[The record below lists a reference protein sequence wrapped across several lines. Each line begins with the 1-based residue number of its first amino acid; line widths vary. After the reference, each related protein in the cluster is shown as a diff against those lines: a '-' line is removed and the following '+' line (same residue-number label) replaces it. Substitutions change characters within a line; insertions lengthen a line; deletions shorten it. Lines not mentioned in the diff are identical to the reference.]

1 MSVVQHSPQT
11 TRPGGVTG
19 AGFRPGQS
27 GNPGGRPKG
36 LSRRVR
42 DLVGD
47 DGTLIADFMLGV
59 LTDEKERTADRMEA
73 AKWLGDRGFG
83 RAVQA
88 LDIDVYPH
96 SFDISYLSTPD
107 LEAMAAILSKY
118 SPEVAEQAESGELRL
133 GAGSVE
139 VATSR

>member
-1 MSVVQHSPQT
+1 
-11 TRPGGVTG
+11 
-19 AGFRPGQS
+19 
-27 GNPGGRPKG
+27 
-36 LSRRVR
+36 
-42 DLVGD
+42 VGD

-59 LTDEKERTADRMEA
+59 LTDEKEKTADRMEA

-83 RAVQA
+83 GAVQA

-96 SFDISYLSTPD
+96 SFDISYLSTTD

-133 GAGSVE
+133 GAGS
-139 VATSR
+139 ASIAASR